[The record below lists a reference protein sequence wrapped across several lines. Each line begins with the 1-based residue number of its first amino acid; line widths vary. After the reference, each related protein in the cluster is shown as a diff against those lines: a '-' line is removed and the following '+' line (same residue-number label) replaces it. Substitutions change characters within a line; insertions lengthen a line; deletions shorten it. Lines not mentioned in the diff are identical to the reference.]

1 MKRLSVGMI
10 VIAFVF
16 GAAAF
21 AAEQGVK
28 VPSKVEPAKA
38 TAIKIV
44 KMKATG
50 RVVEVTDT
58 SLKIERTVKGT
69 VEPFEFA
76 LEKQLTKIKVGDKVM
91 ITYILKDEKN
101 VITRITKQ
109 GPKLISNGAS
119 LKEKREPRLPA
130 PEGPVPAK

>member
-16 GAAAF
+16 GALAF

-28 VPSKVEPAKA
+28 TPSKVEPAKA
-38 TAIKIV
+38 AAIKIV

-58 SLKIERTVKGT
+58 SLKIERTAKGT

-76 LEKQLTKIKVGDKVM
+76 LEKPLTKIKVGDKVS

-109 GPKLISNGAS
+109 GPKLIKKIAPP
-119 LKEKREPRLPA
+119 KEKAEPKLPSPEGSLPA
-130 PEGPVPAK
+130 K